1 MPGIANIQPRLPAP
15 MISKPTVLVTRKLPH
30 AVEARLERDFAAHF
44 NADDHAMLPDELLA
58 SAEGCGGLLITPAD
72 KFTSA
77 VIAALPRSVRILATF
92 SVGHDHIDLQA
103 AKARGL
109 AVTNTPDVLT
119 GATADIAMLLI
130 LGAARGASW
139 GERMIRERRW
149 TSWSP
154 TAPLGLDVSGKTLGI
169 IGMGRIGQAVARRA
183 RGFDMPIH
191 YFNRRRMPPEHEFGA
206 RYHRQ
211 LADMLPLC
219 DFLSINCASTPE
231 TRGMIDAGVIRL
243 LPDGA
248 IIVNSARG
256 DIVND
261 DDLIDALES
270 GKLAA
275 AGLDVFRNEPNIDSR
290 FLKLDNV
297 FLLPHLGSAT
307 PNTRTAMGMRAVDNL
322 EAFFQTGK
330 PRDRLV

>member
-1 MPGIANIQPRLPAP
+1 M
-15 MISKPTVLVTRKLPH
+15 
-30 AVEARLERDFAAHF
+30 AHL

-58 SAEGCGGLLITPAD
+58 RAEGCGGLLITPAD
-72 KFTSA
+72 KFTTA

-119 GATADIAMLLI
+119 DATADIAMLLI

-139 GERMIRERRW
+139 GERMIREGRW

-169 IGMGRIGQAVARRA
+169 IGMGRIGQALARRA
-183 RGFDMPIH
+183 RGFDMPVH
-191 YFNRRRMPPEHEFGA
+191 YFNRRRLLPEHEFGA
-206 RYHRQ
+206 RYHSE

-248 IIVNSARG
+248 VIVNSARG

-261 DDLIDALES
+261 DDLIDALKS